1 MRSVQAVAA
10 CWVVW
15 LVFGSCPATGSLSA
29 QETEAVSQAE
39 RVQTESPAADPPPSE
54 PDAPPSEPVP
64 VEELTAEQLEAALL
78 ETQQALVVLQEPPT
92 ADLPEEDGLDEEQR
106 RQRITLL
113 QDLENVLQRRLSA
126 QARLREFR
134 QAVAALEQQ
143 GPDAS
148 ALPDDA
154 APPYELAL
162 LDSLRDELD
171 TTRRT
176 VEGLQLSLESA
187 EQNQTQMQQR
197 LREAETTRRRIRDEL
212 DAVEPDA
219 VVADVPTTDV
229 PWELLSARLL
239 QEIAAHEWALAS
251 TRVASTRLES
261 RIQEI
266 QLERLEAS
274 IAEVEGQVRFD
285 RRDLERRLAELEGRR
300 DELEAELRALRRLDQ
315 ANQVR
320 LSEAR
325 EQLQSARGE
334 DQIRLRT
341 EAVAAREAIA
351 EGTSRGIELLQERI
365 NNVARYTAI
374 WEYRFALQGDP
385 SEPELDQWRTATLSI
400 SDEIERRRLE
410 VDQRLS
416 ALRTTVLE
424 LENRL
429 AAWDPEAE
437 GRGELERRL
446 QALRDREDQA
456 RRYLASLLELD
467 RLSDRVLAE
476 IEQARRLATWGD
488 YYSRA
493 LHRIGEIWNH
503 ELFVI
508 DDRAF
513 RIGQLLRSVILFHA
527 FLLIA
532 WIGRFFVRR
541 YLIRQTDE
549 GGGASAAI
557 LKLSVLPVI
566 QRTQR
571 VAVIFFATYLA
582 LVTLPLSPG
591 LRSMLHSAVLIVV
604 TIQAAIWAN
613 ASIQR
618 YIERTK
624 QRRAQSDPS
633 AASAFGLMGFFA
645 RVALWS
651 AVLLL
656 VLTNLGY
663 EIGPLLAGL
672 GVGGVAVAFALQNI
686 LGDIF
691 CSIAI
696 VLDKPFVV
704 GDFVI
709 VDDVLGTVENIG
721 IKTTRIRSLSGE
733 EVVISN
739 ADLLGSRVRNYKR
752 MYQRRVVFGF
762 GVIYETPAEKLEQ
775 IPDTVRDIIENIP
788 RTRFDRAHFHE
799 YGDFSLNFE
808 VVYFVNGPDYNVYM
822 DIQQRIN
829 LELLRAFRQA
839 DVSFAYPTR
848 EIIVRPNVAALPS

>member
-1 MRSVQAVAA
+1 MRRSQAVLAY
-10 CWVVW
+10 W
-15 LVFGSCPATGSLSA
+15 LAWMGVGICPDTGLLA
-29 QETEAVSQAE
+29 QETAAVSPAE
-39 RVQTESPAADPPPSE
+39 PGQMESPAIVPPPSE
-54 PDAPPSEPVP
+54 PDARPSEPVP
-64 VEELTAEQLEAALL
+64 IEELSAEQLEAALL

-92 ADLPEEDGLDEEQR
+92 TDPPGEDGLDEEQR

-126 QARLREFR
+126 QARLRELR
-134 QAVAALEQQ
+134 RSVADLEEE

-148 ALPDDA
+148 ALPDDVT
-154 APPYELAL
+154 PPYELAL

-176 VEGLQLSLESA
+176 IEGLQLSLESA
-187 EQNQTQMQQR
+187 EQNLTQMRQR
-197 LREAETTRRRIRDEL
+197 LGEAETNRRRVRDEL
-212 DAVEPDA
+212 NAVESDA

-239 QEIAAHEWALAS
+239 QEIVAHEWALAS
-251 TRVASTRLES
+251 TRVASTRVES

-266 QLERLEAS
+266 RQQRLEAG
-274 IAEVEGQVRFD
+274 IAAVEGQVRFE

-300 DELEAELRALRRLDQ
+300 SELETELRALRRLDQ

-325 EQLQSARGE
+325 ERLQAARGE

-341 EAVAAREAIA
+341 EAVAAREMMA
-351 EGTSRGIELLQERI
+351 EGTRRGIELLQERI
-365 NNVARYTAI
+365 NNIARFTTL
-374 WEYRFALQGDP
+374 WEYRFGLQGDP
-385 SEPELDQWRTATLSI
+385 SQPDIDQWRAATLSI
-400 SDEIERRRLE
+400 SYEIERRRLE

-429 AAWDPEAE
+429 AAWDPETD
-437 GRGELERRL
+437 GRDELERRV
-446 QALRDREDQA
+446 QAMRDIEDHA

-467 RLSDRVLAE
+467 QLSNRVLAE
-476 IEQARRLATWGD
+476 IEQVRVMKTWAD

-493 LHRIGEIWNH
+493 FHRIGEIWNY

-513 RIGQLLRSVILFHA
+513 RIGQLLRSVILFHV
-527 FLLIA
+527 LLLLA

-624 QRRAQSDPS
+624 QRRAESDPS

-645 RVALWS
+645 KVALWS

-656 VLTNLGY
+656 ALTNLGY

-709 VDDVLGTVENIG
+709 VDDILGTVENIG

-762 GVIYETPAEKLEQ
+762 GVMYETPAEKLEQ
-775 IPDTVRDIIENIP
+775 IPETIREIIENIP

-808 VVYFVNGPDYNVYM
+808 VVYFVNGPDYNVFM

-829 LELLRAFRQA
+829 LEMLRAFRQA

-848 EIIVRPNVAALPS
+848 EIIVRPNAAALAS